1 MNNYEFLAL
10 CNANCISP
18 EIALENENLATALY
32 KRDDEKV
39 KKIIK
44 KEF

>member
-10 CNANCISP
+10 CIANNITP
-18 EIALENENLATALY
+18 EIALENENLTNALN

>member
-1 MNNYEFLAL
+1 MTSNEFLAL
-10 CNANCISP
+10 CIANNIAP
-18 EIALENENLATALY
+18 EIALENENLTNALY
-32 KRDDEKV
+32 KRDNEKV